1 MERKHSC
8 PACNAQA
15 NGVKT
20 RVACKH
26 TCGKF
31 PRKIKYSGGVPVK
44 EDTPEPLTEAQKIKA
59 AKLWIGAIVDS
70 AGFPLFGDAISEA
83 DARAIAN
90 HVKTFMVDFMGG
102 AYVTTDTS
110 TIIRYVKRYIK

>member
-1 MERKHSC
+1 MKNDC
-8 PACNAQA
+8 TACKAQY

-20 RVACKH
+20 RVAWKH

-31 PRKIKYSGGVPVK
+31 PRKIKYSGGVLVK
-44 EDTPEPLTEAQKIKA
+44 EDTPEPLTEEQQIKA

-83 DARAIAN
+83 DARAIAH
-90 HVKTFMVDFMGG
+90 HVKVFMVEFTAPGS
-102 AYVTTDTS
+102 AVTGDTNS
-110 TIIRYVKRYIK
+110 IIRSVKRYIK